1 MKIFPINYKYKTYQN
16 KTANQNKEPSFN
28 AKLRLSGD
36 ICRSQ
41 NSFSLI
47 FDHIK
52 SGYFKSDEWGKIIET
67 FRMNHSDNIVE
78 LTIKQTRRQTRK
90 CKYSDGIKFVYGKN
104 RYKYKFVN
112 LRTGQVRKYQFD
124 STEMC
129 RECHAEEN
137 KIMELLDKIN
147 NDNYFWSYIT
157 PALNS

>member
-1 MKIFPINYKYKTYQN
+1 
-16 KTANQNKEPSFN
+16 
-28 AKLRLSGD
+28 
-36 ICRSQ
+36 
-41 NSFSLI
+41 
-47 FDHIK
+47 
-52 SGYFKSDEWGKIIET
+52 
-67 FRMNHSDNIVE
+67 MNHSDNIVE
-78 LTIKQTRRQTRK
+78 LTIKQTRRQARK

-157 PALNS
+157 PALNSQGAFIKQLNKSNRFKVFKQRY